1 MALVKLKIE
10 AYSDPA
16 CTSKVGQAFEVM
28 FNPENYERNYTV
40 EYKDANVVGENNK
53 TLMFQGIKGSDMTLK
68 LIADGTGVVPLPQ
81 GISSVDAYIQ
91 KIKDLVYSYKG
102 SEHRPSYLKIVWG
115 SLSLI
120 CVCKTLKFSHKLFKP
135 DGTTLRAE
143 IVLGLSETVD
153 FKTKAKEAKK
163 NSPDLTHIRTVN
175 AGDNLPLMAFRI
187 YGDSSYYMQ
196 VARIN
201 GLKSV
206 TDIKPG
212 DQLYFPPIK
221 K

>member
-1 MALVKLKIE
+1 MGLVKLKIE

-16 CTSKVGQAFEVM
+16 CTTNVGQPLDVM
-28 FNPENYERNYTV
+28 FNPENYERNYSV
-40 EYKDANVVGENNK
+40 DYKDSKVIGENNK
-53 TLMFQGIKGSDMTLK
+53 TLLFQGVKGSDMSLK
-68 LIADGTGVVPLPQ
+68 LVADGTGIVALPK
-81 GISSVDAYIQ
+81 GITDVDAYIK
-91 KIKDLVYSYKG
+91 KIKDLVYSYVG

-120 CVCKTLKFSHKLFKP
+120 CVCKGLKISYKLFKS

-143 IVLGLSETVD
+143 IVLNLSETVD

-163 NSPDLTHIRTVN
+163 SSPDLTHIRTVN
-175 AGDNLPLMAFRI
+175 AGDTLPLMTFKI
-187 YGDSSYYMQ
+187 YGDSSYYMD

-201 GLKSV
+201 GLNSILN
-206 TDIKPG
+206 IKPG

>member
-1 MALVKLKIE
+1 MGLVKLKIE
-10 AYSDPA
+10 AYKDAA
-16 CTSKVGQAFEVM
+16 CTTKYGQPFEVM

-40 EYKDANVVGENNK
+40 EYNDSKVIGENNN
-53 TLMFQGIKGSDMTLK
+53 TLLFRGLKGSNMTLK
-68 LIADGTGVVPLPQ
+68 LVADGTGVAPMPK
-81 GISSVDAYIQ
+81 GITTVDGYIQ
-91 KIKDLVYSYKG
+91 RIKELVYAYVGEK
-102 SEHRPSYLKIVWG
+102 HRPSFLKIVWG
-115 SLSLI
+115 SLSII
-120 CVCKTLKFSHKLFKP
+120 CVCKSLKITHKLFKS
-135 DGTTLRAE
+135 DGKTLRAE
-143 IVLGLSETVD
+143 IVLGLSESVD

-175 AGDNLPLMAFRI
+175 AGDTLPLMTYKI
-187 YGDSSYYMQ
+187 YGDSSYYMH

-206 TDIKPG
+206 MDIKPG